1 MDWTKL
7 GRQRY
12 RQGSTAPAP
21 ALTLAHS
28 RQQITNVEAISGR
41 TTVLLLTWAPASLE
55 QLASRFIVP
64 PPAPQHNP
72 SASAGSYSSARFP
85 AQHLK
90 NLPETMAPTTR
101 DQLASR
107 FIVPAS
113 APQYTP
119 LALPLSSGT
128 YFSGRSSGKHPENC
142 VANWE
147 DFDNYH
153 PTSAQQLF
161 TTPRVFDHQQAAKHA
176 SPTTSRACSR
186 RLREHTADE
195 APNKRAAHTPQQI
208 VGIGAPSLLSI
219 LRPAALDVS
228 PNRLTYS
235 CTNSCARFCLH
246 GATLHLRAL
255 LSSGIDITGS

>member
-1 MDWTKL
+1 MDWTKV

-12 RQGSTAPAP
+12 RQGSTVPAATP
-21 ALTLAHS
+21 TSAHS

-41 TTVLLLTWAPASLE
+41 TAVLPLTWAPTSLE
-55 QLASRFIVP
+55 QLVIRFIVP

-72 SASAGSYSSARFP
+72 SVSAGSYSFARFL
-85 AQHLK
+85 AQHPM

-107 FIVPAS
+107 FIVPPS

-119 LALPLSSGT
+119 LALPLSSST
-128 YFSGRSSGKHPENC
+128 YFPGRSSGKHPENC
-142 VANWE
+142 VANWK

-161 TTPRVFDHQQAAKHA
+161 TTPRVFNHQQVAKHA
-176 SPTTSRACSR
+176 SPTTSRAYSR

-219 LRPAALDVS
+219 LRPAALDVT
-228 PNRLTYS
+228 PNRLHPRS
-235 CTNSCARFCLH
+235 FPSFAQPRWM
-246 GATLHLRAL
+246 
-255 LSSGIDITGS
+255 